1 MFQEL
6 ILICVVCIPVVGSI
20 VLFFSFFSGGIMS
33 KIAIITDSTAYLH
46 AETVAQYGIHV
57 LPLKVHWDGETYRDN
72 VDLHPQEFYQRL
84 VHAANLPTTSQPSAQ
99 EFLNLFEE
107 IAPQAE
113 SVLAILISSGI
124 SGTVDSAMSA
134 AQEFN
139 RIPLMVIDSKLTSIG
154 LALCVQRA
162 AQLAESGATFEDVT
176 QQVSRIAAGVRT
188 FFVVDTLK
196 YLHKGGRIG
205 GASRYL
211 GAVLKIKPILTLTV
225 SGHIDGLEK
234 VRTKK
239 KALQQVINLAQKE
252 AGDQPVVAGLA
263 HANDPETASQFA
275 DLVRHSLNCKELHQY
290 ELSPVI
296 GTHVGPG
303 TLGLAFYIDP
313 A

>member
-1 MFQEL
+1 
-6 ILICVVCIPVVGSI
+6 
-20 VLFFSFFSGGIMS
+20 
-33 KIAIITDSTAYLH
+33 
-46 AETVAQYGIHV
+46 
-57 LPLKVHWDGETYRDN
+57 
-72 VDLHPQEFYQRL
+72 
-84 VHAANLPTTSQPSAQ
+84 LPTTSQPSAQ

-113 SVLAILISSGI
+113 SILAILISSGI

-162 AQLAESGATFEDVT
+162 AQLAESGATLEDVT
-176 QQVSRIAAGVRT
+176 QQVSLIAAGVRT

-196 YLHKGGRIG
+196 YLHKG

-263 HANDPETASQFA
+263 HANDPEMASQFA

-296 GTHVGPG
+296 GTHVGSG